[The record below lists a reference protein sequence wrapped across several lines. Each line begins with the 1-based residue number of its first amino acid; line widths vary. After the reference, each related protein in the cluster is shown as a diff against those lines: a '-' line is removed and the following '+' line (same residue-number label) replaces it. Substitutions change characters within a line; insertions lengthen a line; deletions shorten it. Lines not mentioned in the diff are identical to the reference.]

1 MSNTREKE
9 DQDSDWENARN
20 WLIHPDVTRMSAKVI
35 EALFK
40 VKKKVKPCISNIHTP
55 IQLKIIWTGLNSF
68 LSSNRSELILSLR
81 CLVSLTSLPNTSCT
95 ST

>member
-20 WLIHPDVTRMSAKVI
+20 WLMHPDVTRMSAKVI
-35 EALFK
+35 ETLFK
-40 VKKKVKPCISNIHTP
+40 KGRPCISIRP
-55 IQLKIIWTGLNSF
+55 LNLDNLDRF
-68 LSSNRSELILSLR
+68 EQFPQLSSNRSELILSLR
-81 CLVSLTSLPNTSCT
+81 CLVSLTSLPNSSCT

>member
-20 WLIHPDVTRMSAKVI
+20 WLMHPDVTRMSAKVI

-40 VKKKVKPCISNIHTP
+40 VKKK
-55 IQLKIIWTGLNSF
+55 G
-68 LSSNRSELILSLR
+68 
-81 CLVSLTSLPNTSCT
+81 
-95 ST
+95 